1 MSDPTESPDGV
12 DPADRETE
20 LDRLAAAVRVEAT
33 RETLEPLWR
42 GTMNLDRWYFPA
54 VGDFPNLSP
63 FAGMIDGEGYVMA
76 FTQRER
82 AERYAASQGLVAES
96 ERPRI
101 LAFPPV
107 QAAKLCVQQHDRGA
121 NWVVFDRGWAGWRFL
136 LADLAGIMTRY
147 RDSD

>member
-1 MSDPTESPDGV
+1 MSDLPEATDGV

-20 LDRLAAAVRVEAT
+20 VDRLAAAVRVEAT

-42 GTMNLDRWYFPA
+42 ATMNLERWYFPA
-54 VGDFPNLSP
+54 VGDFPELSP

-76 FTQRER
+76 FTQRAR
-82 AERYAASQGLVAES
+82 AERYATSQGLATAG
-96 ERPRI
+96 ERPRV
-101 LAFPPV
+101 LSFPPV
-107 QAAKLCVQQHDRGA
+107 QAAKLCVQQHERGA